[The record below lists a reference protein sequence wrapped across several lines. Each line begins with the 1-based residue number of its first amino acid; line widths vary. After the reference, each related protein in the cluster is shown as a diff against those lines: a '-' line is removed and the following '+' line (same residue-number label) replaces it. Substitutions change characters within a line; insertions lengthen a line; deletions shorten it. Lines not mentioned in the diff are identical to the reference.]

1 MRKMSHIKKSVITAL
16 CMALCVVLPL
26 AFHAIPDGGTIYS
39 PMHIPV
45 LLCGLICGAPFGLF
59 CGLTGPLLSSLI
71 TQMPPMAY
79 LPPMMIELASYG
91 CISGLVLQVVH
102 TGKRTADLYISLIIA
117 MMSGRVISGI
127 VKALIFSAGHYSIAM
142 WVTGYF
148 VTSLPGMIIQLILI
162 PILVLALEKSHLIPM
177 CRKKQTA

>member
-1 MRKMSHIKKSVITAL
+1 
-16 CMALCVVLPL
+16 
-26 AFHAIPDGGTIYS
+26 
-39 PMHIPV
+39 
-45 LLCGLICGAPFGLF
+45 
-59 CGLTGPLLSSLI
+59 
-71 TQMPPMAY
+71 
-79 LPPMMIELASYG
+79 
-91 CISGLVLQVVH
+91 VVH

-162 PILVLALEKSHLIPM
+162 PILVLALEKSHLIPV
-177 CRKKQTA
+177 CRKKQTE